1 MITGMGYALPRRFL
15 QASADFGAPQVRYWG
30 DFLPRRR
37 ADALLAKTLAQ
48 VAWQDERL
56 RLFGR
61 ELAAPRLVAWL
72 GERGVSY
79 RYSGVDR
86 IAAPWPGFVARLAA
100 EVGAAVGWRFNYAL
114 ANRYRNG
121 GDMLGW
127 HADDEADLG
136 VEPVI
141 ATVSL
146 GAPRTLRI
154 RRRAGG
160 TSIGGVLAHGSL
172 LLMWGASQ
180 RDYKHCVPRTR
191 KPVGERVS
199 YTFRWTTGSGD
210 GGSRRATEDAGP
222 PRA

>member
-1 MITGMGYALPRRFL
+1 MITGMGYALPPSLPR
-15 QASADFGAPQVRYWG
+15 AGADFGAPQVYYWR

-37 ADALLAKTLAQ
+37 ADALLADTLAK
-48 VAWQDERL
+48 VDWQEERL
-56 RLFGR
+56 TLFGR
-61 ELAAPRLVAWL
+61 ELTAPRLVAWL

-86 IAAPWPGFVARLAA
+86 VATPWPGFVARLAA

-114 ANRYRNG
+114 LNRYRSG

-127 HADDEADLG
+127 HSDDEADLG
-136 VEPVI
+136 AEPVI

-146 GAPRTLRI
+146 GAERTLRI

-199 YTFRWTTGSGD
+199 YTFRCTA
-210 GGSRRATEDAGP
+210 GGAGTDAQAGAT
-222 PRA
+222 